1 MKRSKKRA
9 IFFSSTALLLFFLMV
24 APMFSNKKRS
34 NGSKKLFIEDDVLLL
49 TYNIGDCTFGD
60 SIFSIPKY
68 QAEENLTGIISL
80 LEDGNYDIC
89 LFQESDWINLTNYFI
104 NPSKRIAD
112 HFSEYSYIYGSNSNL
127 FNYMDNGN
135 MNLVQYESQNQC
147 LDVPHRGEGILND
160 YFLVHKLLIET
171 RIKIRNTDKELIVY
185 NIHLAPYSQNYLVRR
200 EQIKYIL
207 KLANLEYEFGNYV
220 VIGGDWNIDL
230 QSEWVIKTEM
240 RDIFGDNPWPFEKL
254 NSATHQKFDEYG
266 NKVIQSIDGFLYS
279 PNLKGNVQNLED
291 FTYSDHSPVEL
302 KLKFK

>member
-1 MKRSKKRA
+1 
-9 IFFSSTALLLFFLMV
+9 
-24 APMFSNKKRS
+24 
-34 NGSKKLFIEDDVLLL
+34 
-49 TYNIGDCTFGD
+49 
-60 SIFSIPKY
+60 
-68 QAEENLTGIISL
+68 
-80 LEDGNYDIC
+80 
-89 LFQESDWINLTNYFI
+89 
-104 NPSKRIAD
+104 
-112 HFSEYSYIYGSNSNL
+112 
-127 FNYMDNGN
+127 
-135 MNLVQYESQNQC
+135 MNLVQYESQNKS
-147 LDVPHRGEGILND
+147 LNVPHRGEGILND

-171 RIKIRNTDKELIVY
+171 RIKIENTDKELIVY

-230 QSEWVIKTEM
+230 QSEWFIKTEM